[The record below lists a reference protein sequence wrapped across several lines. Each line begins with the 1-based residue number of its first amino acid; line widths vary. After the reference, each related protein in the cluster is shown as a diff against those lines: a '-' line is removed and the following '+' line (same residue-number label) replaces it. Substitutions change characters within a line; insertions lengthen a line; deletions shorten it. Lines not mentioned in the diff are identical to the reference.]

1 MGKLIN
7 FRLINELISK
17 GLGDLIVKVDG
28 QEYETIK
35 SIFCGSNSTLL
46 SLVNDDK
53 FNGKLELY
61 DGCNENG
68 FKCLE
73 KYYGYRI
80 VDINQSNVIDILSI
94 CMYYDEYN
102 LLKECVR
109 YIKQHIN
116 DEMITLLLSKKEILK
131 SDYLKDIHNSTNE
144 YIKKNSYKI
153 LNKKKYS

>member
-1 MGKLIN
+1 
-7 FRLINELISK
+7 
-17 GLGDLIVKVDG
+17 
-28 QEYETIK
+28 
-35 SIFCGSNSTLL
+35 
-46 SLVNDDK
+46 
-53 FNGKLELY
+53 
-61 DGCNENG
+61 
-68 FKCLE
+68 
-73 KYYGYRI
+73 
-80 VDINQSNVIDILSI
+80 
-94 CMYYDEYN
+94 MYYDEYN